1 MIPSGEFSSKVS
13 LSRRE
18 LGRSL
23 VSRDVDRTF
32 FKYLDDCGS
41 EIFREEIRVIEQ
53 MELDASRLAAS
64 SSSIRSTIAPVLS
77 SRFIDQGERAR
88 ESSQSGKRSV
98 HSPRVEVVVSLIDIL
113 RHLLDARGVVLLINR
128 YELLRELIKQLDL
141 ELVLVQVDVE
151 RLKQKENRGIA
162 R

>member
-1 MIPSGEFSSKVS
+1 
-13 LSRRE
+13 
-18 LGRSL
+18 
-23 VSRDVDRTF
+23 
-32 FKYLDDCGS
+32 
-41 EIFREEIRVIEQ
+41 
-53 MELDASRLAAS
+53 MELDATGLAAS
-64 SSSIRSTIAPVLS
+64 SSSIPSTIAPVLS
-77 SRFIDQGERAR
+77 SRFIERGETAR